1 MATAADVASLRLL
14 VNEPADDPNSYTSTA
29 LEAIIL
35 ATPNLDAAAALVWAQ
50 KAARYAELVNVKEG
64 NSSRDLGDLYDQ
76 ALSMSKHF
84 KGLAEASSTGSRNSR
99 TRPIDR
105 V

>member
-1 MATAADVASLRLL
+1 MATVTQIADLRKM
-14 VNEPADDPNSYTSTA
+14 VNEPTTAVYSDQYLSDLIDASANSS
-29 LEAIIL
+29 
-35 ATPNLDAAAALVWAQ
+35 AAAVVIWDQ

-76 ALSMSKHF
+76 ALSMSKHYSD
-84 KGLAEASSTGSRNSR
+84 ASEAISGGTRKSR

-105 V
+105 A